1 MSTQPQP
8 DQRPE
13 QQPEAMFTPEPQATS
28 APSTKAEIESAVAR
42 FWEIVRK
49 SADVIVTLRQ
59 ENAMISAQNQVLRRS
74 EQDLQNRVDGL
85 LLRITTLEEQIA
97 AIPAAD
103 ETVNEAET
111 KKMDAELEEMRRN
124 IDRAEDELKSARE
137 TMDVQTDE
145 LKRRTELLQQRDAEI
160 SLMQAVL
167 AETEHKLQEAHLH
180 LADNELIK
188 GQLDDVKNELRA
200 REQQLNE
207 LHDSF
212 GDVHRHSLE
221 REALEARLSELE
233 LAASTY
239 DESKARIAE
248 LEEEIQ
254 DLRQQLERA
263 MAIVNTYRTAGLR
276 HIEDPDLKDQMTLF
290 SAPVAP
296 SPAEGQTIRQLM
308 TEEELTALAARLDNV
323 ADRVA
328 QLLGIS

>member
-8 DQRPE
+8 EERPE
-13 QQPEAMFTPEPQATS
+13 QQPEALFTPEPQAAS
-28 APSTKAEIESAVAR
+28 APSTKAEIEVAVAR

-59 ENAMISAQNQVLRRS
+59 ENTMVNAQNQALRRS
-74 EQDLQNRVDGL
+74 EQELQNRVDDL
-85 LLRITTLEEQIA
+85 LLRITTLEDQVA
-97 AIPAAD
+97 AIPSLDAAINES
-103 ETVNEAET
+103 ETMKAE
-111 KKMDAELEEMRRN
+111 AELEEMRRN

-137 TMDVQTDE
+137 TVDLQTDE
-145 LKRRTELLQQRDAEI
+145 LKRRTELIQQRDAEI
-160 SLMQAVL
+160 TMMQAVL
-167 AETEHKLQEAHLH
+167 AETEHQLKEAHLH
-180 LADNELIK
+180 LADNASIK
-188 GQLDDVKNELRA
+188 EQLADVKNELSA
-200 REQQLNE
+200 REKQLNE

-212 GDVHRHSLE
+212 IDVHRHSPE

-254 DLRQQLERA
+254 DLRQQLDRA
-263 MAIVNTYRTAGLR
+263 MTIVNTYRAAGLR

-290 SAPVAP
+290 TAPVAQ
-296 SPAEGQTIRQLM
+296 SPVEGQTLRQLM